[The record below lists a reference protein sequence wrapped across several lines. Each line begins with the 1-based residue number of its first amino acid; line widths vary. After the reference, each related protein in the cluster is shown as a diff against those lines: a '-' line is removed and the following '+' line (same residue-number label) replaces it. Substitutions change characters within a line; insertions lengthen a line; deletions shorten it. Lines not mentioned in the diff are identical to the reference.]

1 MIGLRISMNDAQQI
15 KLITEIVGKAI
26 DTGKIK
32 FEQPP
37 LPQPI
42 IQEVKKELETP
53 TYEGGRI
60 TFFDLLTCI
69 MFTLNLLGLTNINW
83 LLVFLPFAFPYI
95 VFYGMLWSMM
105 LWAKYKN
112 RKNKENGESKTN

>member
-15 KLITEIVGKAI
+15 RLITEIVGKAI
-26 DTGKIK
+26 ETGKIK
-32 FEQPP
+32 FEQP
-37 LPQPI
+37 QPI
-42 IQEVKKELETP
+42 VQEIKKEPETP
-53 TYEGGRI
+53 TYEGGRV

-95 VFYGMLWSMM
+95 VFYGILGVIILWN
-105 LWAKYKN
+105 KFKN
-112 RKNKENGESKTN
+112 RKNKKDGESKTN

>member
-1 MIGLRISMNDAQQI
+1 MNHFEQR
-15 KLITEIVGKAI
+15 KLITDIVGKAI
-26 DTGKIK
+26 ESGQIK
-32 FEQPP
+32 FEAPQQPV
-37 LPQPI
+37 I
-42 IQEVKKELETP
+42 EKEPETP

-83 LLVFLPFAFPYI
+83 LLVFLPFSFPYI
-95 VFYGMLWSMM
+95 VFYGILGVVILWN
-105 LWAKYKN
+105 KFKN

>member
-15 KLITEIVGKAI
+15 RLITEIVGKAI
-26 DTGKIK
+26 ETGKIK
-32 FEQPP
+32 FEQP
-37 LPQPI
+37 QPI
-42 IQEVKKELETP
+42 VQEIKKEPETP

-83 LLVFLPFAFPYI
+83 LLVFLPFVFPYI
-95 VFYGMLWSMM
+95 VFYGILGIMILWN
-105 LWAKYKN
+105 KFKN

>member
-1 MIGLRISMNDAQQI
+1 MMNQYEQR
-15 KLITEIVGKAI
+15 KLITELVGKAI
-26 DTGKIK
+26 ESGQIK
-32 FEQPP
+32 LEAPQQPV
-37 LPQPI
+37 I
-42 IQEVKKELETP
+42 EKELETP
-53 TYEGGRI
+53 TYDGGRI

>member
-1 MIGLRISMNDAQQI
+1 MMNQYEQR
-15 KLITEIVGKAI
+15 KLITELVGKAI
-26 DTGKIK
+26 ESGQIK
-32 FEQPP
+32 LEAPA
-37 LPQPI
+37 LPQTTMI
-42 IQEVKKELETP
+42 EKENETP

-69 MFTLNLLGLTNINW
+69 MFTLNLLGVTDINW
-83 LLVFLPFAFPYI
+83 LLVFLPFVFPYI

-112 RKNKENGESKTN
+112 RKNKENAE